1 MCTKNHNDMIYSSW
15 EMVWGRHNSFVILG
29 HFLPFTPSPPNDPEK
44 ENFQKLKKIPGDII
58 LLHMC
63 TINEDHI
70 KYIHVSWNFSACQT
84 DFFVILG
91 HFLSFHPPENWENQ
105 TFEKMKKRPGNNII
119 FQMCTFFKCIPW
131 ITHGWQ
137 SYDV

>member
-1 MCTKNHNDMIYSSW
+1 MIWYTVPEKW
-15 EMVWGRHNSFVILG
+15 CEADIILLSFWAI
-29 HFLPFTPSPPNDPEK
+29 FCPLPPPPPNDPEK

-58 LLHMC
+58 LLNMC

-91 HFLSFHPPENWENQ
+91 HFLSFHPTENWENQ